1 MFKKKKKKKNSLE
14 RKLTK
19 HFRNNPEKEYNYKQV
34 AAVLEIKDTKTR
46 NEIIKILNKLTS
58 EKILKS
64 STKGKYKLE
73 QIGSQYY
80 QGILDVTSTGRGF
93 VICDQLEQD
102 ILIPKNNIN
111 RAFQGDLVEV
121 YVYKRKQK
129 SGAFEGEIVAIIERN
144 KTQFVGVLQIEKNYA
159 FVLTRGPRMYTDF
172 FIDKKQLEGYKNGD
186 KVLVE
191 YSDWPKKAESPYGTL
206 IESFGP
212 PGETNTEM
220 HAILSDYG
228 LPLHFPKEVEEAA
241 DAIDQSISLEEIKKR
256 RDFRKT
262 LTFTI
267 DPKTA
272 KDFDDALSFKIL
284 EEDKFEIGI
293 HIADVS
299 HYVKPH
305 SILDEEAY
313 ERATSV
319 YLVDRVVPMLP
330 EVLSNGVCSL
340 RPKEEKYTFSAVF
353 TMNSKGEILEEWFG
367 KTVIYSD
374 HRFAYEEAQ
383 ELIETKEST
392 ISKKVSLT
400 GEAYDV
406 SSDILTAVLK
416 LDEIAKKL
424 RTKRMKS
431 GALSFDRVEV
441 NFILKEDDTP
451 ESVYFKTSKDA
462 NKLVE
467 EFMLLANKQ
476 VATFAGKRKNP
487 LPFVY
492 RIHDEPDAEK
502 LTNLQTVVSN
512 FGYNLNLQTKDVS
525 RSLNNLLSDIQGKQ
539 EQNLIDTLTIR
550 CMSKAEYNIDN
561 IGHYG
566 LAFNFY
572 SHFTSPIRRYPDVMV
587 HRLLEQHLAKEKV
600 KNTETIQAACVHSSQ
615 REMIATKAER
625 DSIKFMQIKF
635 MEDKV
640 GKVFEGVISG
650 VTDRGIYVELV
661 DNKCEGMVRIKDI
674 TGDFFNY
681 DDSNHS
687 LIGERTKKIYQLGD
701 SIEVSVLKAD
711 LIKRHL
717 DFKLSESNII

>member
-1 MFKKKKKKKNSLE
+1 MFKKKKNNSLE
-14 RKLTK
+14 RRVTQ
-19 HFRNNPEKEYNYKQV
+19 HFRDNTGKQYNYKEV
-34 AAVLEIKDTKTR
+34 SGVLNIKDTKTR
-46 NEIIKILNKLTS
+46 DEIIKILNHLTTV
-58 EKILKS
+58 KILSNS
-64 STKGKYKLE
+64 SKGKYTLVKA
-73 QIGSQYY
+73 SKDYY
-80 QGILDVTSTGRGF
+80 QGTLDVTSTGRGF
-93 VICDQLEQD
+93 VICEDLEHD
-102 ILIPKNNIN
+102 IMIPKNNIN

-129 SGAFEGEIVAIIERN
+129 SGALEGEIVKILERK

-172 FIDKKQLEGYKNGD
+172 FIDKKQLDGYTNGD

-191 YSDWPKKAESPYGTL
+191 YTDWPKRADSPYGTL

-228 LPLHFPKEVEEAA
+228 LPLHFPNDVEAA
-241 DAIDQSISLEEIKKR
+241 ANAIDQSIRPEEIKKR
-256 RDFRKT
+256 RDFRDT

-272 KDFDDALSFKIL
+272 KDFDDALSFKVL
-284 EEDKFEIGI
+284 GKDRFEIGI

-299 HYVKPH
+299 HYVQPN
-305 SILDEEAY
+305 SVLDQEAY
-313 ERATSV
+313 DRATSV

-340 RPKEEKYTFSAVF
+340 RPHEEKYTFSAVF
-353 TMNSKGEILEEWFG
+353 TMNSKGEVLEEWFG

-383 ELIETKEST
+383 ELIETQAVKVSKE
-392 ISKKVSLT
+392 ISLT
-400 GEAYDV
+400 GAAYTV
-406 SSDILTAVLK
+406 SNDLLKGVLT

-424 RTKRMKS
+424 RIKRMKN

-476 VATFAGKRKNP
+476 VASFAGNRKTP

-492 RIHDEPDAEK
+492 RIHDEPDADK
-502 LTNLQTVVSN
+502 LNNLQMVVSN
-512 FGYNLNLQTKDVS
+512 FGYKLDLKTKDVS
-525 RSLNNLLSDIQGKQ
+525 KSLNVLLSDIQGKQ

-587 HRLLEQHLAKEKV
+587 HRLLEHHLAKQKV
-600 KNTETIQAACVHSSQ
+600 KDPDSIQAACVHSSQ
-615 REMIATKAER
+615 RELIATKAER

-635 MEDKV
+635 MENKI
-640 GKVFEGVISG
+640 GKTFEGVISG

-661 DNKCEGMVRIKDI
+661 ENKCEGMIRIKDI
-674 TGDFFNY
+674 TGDYFNY
-681 DDSNHS
+681 DDKAHA
-687 LIGERTKKIYQLGD
+687 LVGERTKKRYQLGD
-701 SIEVSVLKAD
+701 SIDVSVLKAD

-717 DFKLSESNII
+717 DFKLEEK

>member
-1 MFKKKKKKKNSLE
+1 M
-14 RKLTK
+14 TQ
-19 HFRNNPEKEYNYKQV
+19 HFRDNTGKQYNYKEV
-34 AAVLEIKDTKTR
+34 SGVLNIKDTKTR
-46 NEIIKILNKLTS
+46 DEIIKILNRLTI
-58 EKILKS
+58 EKILS
-64 STKGKYKLE
+64 SPSKGKYTLVKA
-73 QIGSQYY
+73 SKDYY
-80 QGILDVTSTGRGF
+80 QGTLDVTSTGRGF
-93 VICDQLEQD
+93 VICEDLEHD
-102 ILIPKNNIN
+102 IMISKSNIN

-129 SGAFEGEIVAIIERN
+129 SGAFEGEIVTILERK

-172 FIDKKQLEGYKNGD
+172 FIDKKQLHGYTNGD

-191 YSDWPKKAESPYGTL
+191 YTDWPKRADSPYGTL

-228 LPLHFPKEVEEAA
+228 LPLHFPDEVEAA
-241 DAIDQSISLEEIKKR
+241 ANAIDQSIRPEEIKKR
-256 RDFRKT
+256 RDFRDT

-284 EEDKFEIGI
+284 GKDRFEIGI

-299 HYVKPH
+299 HYVQPN
-305 SILDEEAY
+305 SVLDQEAY
-313 ERATSV
+313 DRATSV

-330 EVLSNGVCSL
+330 EILSNGVCSL
-340 RPKEEKYTFSAVF
+340 RPHEEKYTFSAVF
-353 TMNSKGEILEEWFG
+353 TMNSKGEVLEEWFG

-374 HRFAYEEAQ
+374 QRFAYEEAQ
-383 ELIETKEST
+383 ELIETQAAQVSKE
-392 ISKKVSLT
+392 ISLT
-400 GEAYDV
+400 GASYTV
-406 SSDILTAVLK
+406 SNDLLKGVLT

-424 RTKRMKS
+424 RKKRMKN

-476 VATFAGKRKNP
+476 VASFAGNRKTP

-492 RIHDEPDAEK
+492 RIHDEPDVDK
-502 LTNLQTVVSN
+502 LNNLQMVVSN
-512 FGYNLNLQTKDVS
+512 FGYKLDLKTKDVS
-525 RSLNNLLSDIQGKQ
+525 KSLNVLLSDIQGKQ

-550 CMSKAEYNIDN
+550 CMSKAEYNVDN

-587 HRLLEQHLAKEKV
+587 HRLLEHHLEKQKV
-600 KNTETIQAACVHSSQ
+600 KDPDSIQAACVHSSQ
-615 REMIATKAER
+615 RELIATKAER

-640 GKVFEGVISG
+640 GKTFEGVISG

-661 DNKCEGMVRIKDI
+661 ENKCEGMIRIKDI
-674 TGDFFNY
+674 TGDYFNY
-681 DDSNHS
+681 DDKAHA
-687 LIGERTKKIYQLGD
+687 LVGERTKKRYQLGD
-701 SIEVSVLKAD
+701 SIDVSVLKAD

-717 DFKLSESNII
+717 DFKLEEK

>member
-1 MFKKKKKKKNSLE
+1 MFKKKKKKNSLE
-14 RKLTK
+14 RKLIK
-19 HFRNNPEKEYNYKQV
+19 HFRNNPDKEYNYKQV
-34 AAVLEIKDTKTR
+34 ASVLEIKDSKTR
-46 NEIIKILNKLTS
+46 DEIIKILNRLTS
-58 EKILKS
+58 EKTLKS
-64 STKGKYKLE
+64 PSKGRYSLE
-73 QIGSQYY
+73 PASKQYY
-80 QGILDVTSTGRGF
+80 QGTLDVTSTGRGF
-93 VICDQLEQD
+93 VICEDLEHD
-102 ILIPKNNIN
+102 IMIPKNNIN

-121 YVYKRKQK
+121 YAYKRKQK
-129 SGAFEGEIVAIIERN
+129 SGAFEGEIVTILKRN
-144 KTQFVGVLQIEKNYA
+144 KTQFVGVLQIESNYA

-172 FIDKKQLEGYKNGD
+172 FIDKKQLTGYTNGD

-191 YSDWPKKAESPYGTL
+191 YTDWPKKAESPYGTL
-206 IESFGP
+206 IKSFGP

-228 LPLHFPKEVEEAA
+228 LPLNFPKEVEASA
-241 DAIDQSISLEEIKKR
+241 NAIDQSISPEEIKKR

-272 KDFDDALSFKIL
+272 KDFDDALSFKVL
-284 EEDKFEIGI
+284 DKDRFEIGI

-305 SILDEEAY
+305 SILDQEAY
-313 ERATSV
+313 DRATSV

-353 TMNSKGEILEEWFG
+353 IMDLNGDILEEWFG

-383 ELIETKEST
+383 ELIETKK
-392 ISKKVSLT
+392 SKVSEEISLT
-400 GEAYDV
+400 GKPYTVPDDV
-406 SSDILTAVLK
+406 LFAVLN

-424 RTKRMKS
+424 RSKRTKA

-441 NFILKEDDTP
+441 NFILDDNDTP

-476 VATFAGKRKNP
+476 VASFAGNRKAP

-492 RIHDEPDAEK
+492 RIHDEPDADK
-502 LTNLQTVVSN
+502 LNNLQMVVSSL
-512 FGYNLNLQTKDVS
+512 GYKLDLKTKDVS
-525 RSLNNLLSDIQGKQ
+525 KSLNVLLSNIQGKQ

-550 CMSKAEYNIDN
+550 CMSKAEYNVDN

-587 HRLLEQHLAKEKV
+587 HRLLEQHLAKQKV
-600 KNTETIQAACVHSSQ
+600 KDPETIQAACVHSSQ

-674 TGDFFNY
+674 AGDFFNF
-681 DDSNHS
+681 DDKTHT
-687 LIGERTKKIYQLGD
+687 LIGERSKRRYQLGD
-701 SIEVSVLKAD
+701 YINVSVLKAD

-717 DFKLSESNII
+717 DFKLEESNLN

>member
-1 MFKKKKKKKNSLE
+1 MFKKKKNNSLE
-14 RKLTK
+14 RRVTQ
-19 HFRNNPEKEYNYKQV
+19 HFRDNTGKQYNYKEISGV
-34 AAVLEIKDTKTR
+34 VNIKDTKTR
-46 NEIIKILNKLTS
+46 DEIIKILNRLTT
-58 EKILKS
+58 EKILS
-64 STKGKYKLE
+64 SPSKGKYTLVKA
-73 QIGSQYY
+73 SKDYY
-80 QGILDVTSTGRGF
+80 QGTLDVTSTGRGF
-93 VICDQLEQD
+93 VICEDLEHD
-102 ILIPKNNIN
+102 IMIPKNNIN

-129 SGAFEGEIVAIIERN
+129 SGALEGEIVKILERK

-172 FIDKKQLEGYKNGD
+172 FIDKKQLDGYTNGD

-191 YSDWPKKAESPYGTL
+191 YTDWPKRADSPYGTL

-228 LPLHFPKEVEEAA
+228 LPLHFPNDVEAA
-241 DAIDQSISLEEIKKR
+241 ANAIDQSIRPEEIKKR
-256 RDFRKT
+256 RDFRDT

-272 KDFDDALSFKIL
+272 KDFDDALSFKVL
-284 EEDKFEIGI
+284 GKDRFEIGI

-299 HYVKPH
+299 HYVQPN
-305 SILDEEAY
+305 SVLDQEAY
-313 ERATSV
+313 DRATSV

-340 RPKEEKYTFSAVF
+340 RPHEEKYTFSAVF
-353 TMNSKGEILEEWFG
+353 TMNSKGEVLEEWFG

-383 ELIETKEST
+383 ELIETQAAKVSKE
-392 ISKKVSLT
+392 ISLT
-400 GEAYDV
+400 GAAYTV
-406 SSDILTAVLK
+406 SNDLLKGVLT

-424 RTKRMKS
+424 RIKRMKN

-476 VATFAGKRKNP
+476 VASFAGNRKTP

-492 RIHDEPDAEK
+492 RIHDEPDADK
-502 LTNLQTVVSN
+502 LNNLQMVVSN
-512 FGYNLNLQTKDVS
+512 FGYKLDLKTKDVS
-525 RSLNNLLSDIQGKQ
+525 KSLNVLLSDIQGKQ

-587 HRLLEQHLAKEKV
+587 HRLLDHHLAKQKA
-600 KNTETIQAACVHSSQ
+600 KDPDSIQAACVHSSQ
-615 REMIATKAER
+615 RELIATKAER

-635 MEDKV
+635 MENKI
-640 GKVFEGVISG
+640 GKTFEGVISG

-661 DNKCEGMVRIKDI
+661 ENKCEGMIRIKDI
-674 TGDFFNY
+674 TGDYFNY
-681 DDSNHS
+681 DDKAHA
-687 LIGERTKKIYQLGD
+687 LVGERTKKRYQLGD
-701 SIEVSVLKAD
+701 SIDVSVLKAD

-717 DFKLSESNII
+717 DFKLEEK

>member
-1 MFKKKKKKKNSLE
+1 MFKKKTNNSLE
-14 RKLTK
+14 RRVTQ
-19 HFRNNPEKEYNYKQV
+19 HFRDNTGKQYNYKEV
-34 AAVLEIKDTKTR
+34 SGAFDIKDTKSR
-46 NEIIKILNKLTS
+46 DEIIIILNRLTA
-58 EKILKS
+58 EKILS
-64 STKGKYKLE
+64 SPSKGKYTLVKA
-73 QIGSQYY
+73 SNDYY
-80 QGILDVTSTGRGF
+80 QGTLDVTSTGRGF
-93 VICDQLEQD
+93 VICQGLKHD
-102 ILIPKNNIN
+102 IMIPKNHIN

-129 SGAFEGEIVAIIERN
+129 SGAFEGEIVTILERK

-172 FIDKKQLEGYKNGD
+172 FIDKKQLDGYTNGD

-191 YSDWPKKAESPYGTL
+191 YTDWPKRADSPYGTL

-228 LPLHFPKEVEEAA
+228 LPLDFPDEVEAA
-241 DAIDQSISLEEIKKR
+241 ANAIDQSIRPEEIKKR
-256 RDFRKT
+256 RDFRDT

-284 EEDKFEIGI
+284 SKDRFEIGI

-299 HYVKPH
+299 HYVQPN
-305 SILDEEAY
+305 SVLDQEAY
-313 ERATSV
+313 NRATSV

-340 RPKEEKYTFSAVF
+340 RLHEEKYTFSAVF
-353 TMNSKGEILEEWFG
+353 TMNSKGEVLEEWFG

-383 ELIETKEST
+383 ELIETQEAHVSKE
-392 ISKKVSLT
+392 ISLT
-400 GEAYDV
+400 GVAYTV
-406 SSDILTAVLK
+406 SDDLLKGVLT

-424 RTKRMKS
+424 RIQRMKN

-476 VATFAGKRKNP
+476 VASFAGNRKNP

-492 RIHDEPDAEK
+492 RIHDEPDSDK
-502 LTNLQTVVSN
+502 LNNLQTVVSN
-512 FGYNLNLQTKDVS
+512 FGYKLDLKTKDVS
-525 RSLNNLLSDIQGKQ
+525 KSLNLLLFDIQGKQ

-587 HRLLEQHLAKEKV
+587 HRLLEQHLAKQKA
-600 KNTETIQAACVHSSQ
+600 KDPDNIQAACVHSSQ
-615 REMIATKAER
+615 RELIATKAER

-640 GKVFEGVISG
+640 GKTFEGVISG

-661 DNKCEGMVRIKDI
+661 ENKCEGMIRIKDI
-674 TGDFFNY
+674 TGDYFNF
-681 DDSNHS
+681 DDKAHA
-687 LIGERTKKIYQLGD
+687 LVGERTKKRYQLGD
-701 SIEVSVLKAD
+701 SIDVSVLKAD

-717 DFKLSESNII
+717 DFKLEEK

>member
-1 MFKKKKKKKNSLE
+1 MFKKKKNNSLE
-14 RKLTK
+14 RRVTQ
-19 HFRNNPEKEYNYKQV
+19 HFRDNTGKQYNYKEV
-34 AAVLEIKDTKTR
+34 SGVLNIKDTKTR
-46 NEIIKILNKLTS
+46 DEIIKILNRLTI
-58 EKILKS
+58 EKILS
-64 STKGKYKLE
+64 NPSKGKYTLVKA
-73 QIGSQYY
+73 SKDYY
-80 QGILDVTSTGRGF
+80 QGTLDVTSTGRGF
-93 VICDQLEQD
+93 VICEDLEHD
-102 ILIPKNNIN
+102 IMIPKNNIN

-129 SGAFEGEIVAIIERN
+129 SGAFEGEIVTILERK

-172 FIDKKQLEGYKNGD
+172 FIDKKQLDGYTNGD

-191 YSDWPKKAESPYGTL
+191 YTDWPKRADSPYGTL

-228 LPLHFPKEVEEAA
+228 LPLHFPDEVEAA
-241 DAIDQSISLEEIKKR
+241 ANAIDQSIRPEEIKKR
-256 RDFRKT
+256 RDFRDT

-284 EEDKFEIGI
+284 GKDRFEIGI

-299 HYVKPH
+299 HYVQPN
-305 SILDEEAY
+305 SVLDQEAY
-313 ERATSV
+313 DRATSV

-340 RPKEEKYTFSAVF
+340 RPHEEKYTFSAVF
-353 TMNSKGEILEEWFG
+353 TMNSKGEVLEEWFG

-383 ELIETKEST
+383 ELIETQAAKVSKE
-392 ISKKVSLT
+392 ISLT
-400 GEAYDV
+400 GAAYTV
-406 SSDILTAVLK
+406 SNDLLKGVLT

-424 RTKRMKS
+424 RIKRMKK

-476 VATFAGKRKNP
+476 VASFAGNRKTP

-492 RIHDEPDAEK
+492 RIHDEPDADK
-502 LTNLQTVVSN
+502 LNNLQMVVSN
-512 FGYNLNLQTKDVS
+512 FGYKLDLKTKDVS
-525 RSLNNLLSDIQGKQ
+525 KSLNVLLSDIQGKQ

-587 HRLLEQHLAKEKV
+587 HRLLEHHLAKQKV
-600 KNTETIQAACVHSSQ
+600 KDPDSIQAACVHSSQ
-615 REMIATKAER
+615 RELIATKAER

-635 MEDKV
+635 MEDKI
-640 GKVFEGVISG
+640 GKTFEGVISG

-661 DNKCEGMVRIKDI
+661 ENKCEGMIRIKDI
-674 TGDFFNY
+674 TGDYFNY
-681 DDSNHS
+681 DDKAHA
-687 LIGERTKKIYQLGD
+687 LVGERTKKRYQLGD
-701 SIEVSVLKAD
+701 SIDVSVLKAD

-717 DFKLSESNII
+717 DFKLEEK

>member
-1 MFKKKKKKKNSLE
+1 MFKKKKNNSLE
-14 RKLTK
+14 RRVTQ
-19 HFRNNPEKEYNYKQV
+19 HFRDNTGKQYNYKEV
-34 AAVLEIKDTKTR
+34 SGVLNIKDTKTR
-46 NEIIKILNKLTS
+46 DEIIKILNRLTT
-58 EKILKS
+58 EKILS
-64 STKGKYKLE
+64 SPSKGKYTLVKA
-73 QIGSQYY
+73 SKDYY
-80 QGILDVTSTGRGF
+80 QGTLDVTSTGRGF
-93 VICDQLEQD
+93 VICEDLEHD
-102 ILIPKNNIN
+102 IMIPKNNIN

-129 SGAFEGEIVAIIERN
+129 SGAFEGEIVTILERK

-172 FIDKKQLEGYKNGD
+172 FIDKKQLDGYTNGD

-191 YSDWPKKAESPYGTL
+191 YTDWPKRADSPYGTL

-228 LPLHFPKEVEEAA
+228 LPLHFPDEVEAA
-241 DAIDQSISLEEIKKR
+241 ANAIDQSIHPEEIKKR
-256 RDFRKT
+256 RDFRDT

-272 KDFDDALSFKIL
+272 KDFDDALSFKVL
-284 EEDKFEIGI
+284 GKDRFEIGI

-299 HYVKPH
+299 HYVQPN
-305 SILDEEAY
+305 SVLDQEAY
-313 ERATSV
+313 DRATSV

-340 RPKEEKYTFSAVF
+340 RPHEEKYTFSAVF
-353 TMNSKGEILEEWFG
+353 TMNSKGEVLEEWFG

-383 ELIETKEST
+383 ELIETQATQVSKE
-392 ISKKVSLT
+392 ISLT
-400 GEAYDV
+400 GAAYTV
-406 SSDILTAVLK
+406 SNDLLKGVLT

-424 RTKRMKS
+424 RIKRMKN

-476 VATFAGKRKNP
+476 VASFAGNRKTP

-492 RIHDEPDAEK
+492 RIHDEPDADK
-502 LTNLQTVVSN
+502 LNNLQMVVSN
-512 FGYNLNLQTKDVS
+512 FGYKLDLKTKDVS
-525 RSLNNLLSDIQGKQ
+525 KSLNVLLSDIQGKQ

-587 HRLLEQHLAKEKV
+587 HRLLEHHLAKQKV
-600 KNTETIQAACVHSSQ
+600 KDPDSIQAACVHSSQ
-615 REMIATKAER
+615 RELIATKAER

-635 MEDKV
+635 MEDKI
-640 GKVFEGVISG
+640 GKTFEGVISG

-661 DNKCEGMVRIKDI
+661 ENKCEGMIRIKDI
-674 TGDFFNY
+674 TGDYFNY
-681 DDSNHS
+681 DDKAHA
-687 LIGERTKKIYQLGD
+687 LVGERTKKRYQLGD
-701 SIEVSVLKAD
+701 SIDVSVLKAD

-717 DFKLSESNII
+717 DFKLEEK

>member
-1 MFKKKKKKKNSLE
+1 MFKKKKNNSLE
-14 RKLTK
+14 RRVTQY
-19 HFRNNPEKEYNYKQV
+19 FRDNTGKQYNYKEV
-34 AAVLEIKDTKTR
+34 SGAFDIKDTKTR
-46 NEIIKILNKLTS
+46 DEIIKILNRLTT
-58 EKILKS
+58 EKILS
-64 STKGKYKLE
+64 SPSKGKYTLVKA
-73 QIGSQYY
+73 SKDYY
-80 QGILDVTSTGRGF
+80 QGTLDVTSTGRGF
-93 VICDQLEQD
+93 VICEDLEHD
-102 ILIPKNNIN
+102 IMIPKNNIN

-129 SGAFEGEIVAIIERN
+129 SGAFEGEIVSILERN

-172 FIDKKQLEGYKNGD
+172 FIDKKQLDGYTNGD

-191 YSDWPKKAESPYGTL
+191 YTDWPKRAESPYGTL

-228 LPLHFPKEVEEAA
+228 LPLYFPDEVEAA
-241 DAIDQSISLEEIKKR
+241 ANAIDQSIRLEEVKKR
-256 RDFRKT
+256 RDFRDT

-272 KDFDDALSFKIL
+272 KDFDDALSFKVL
-284 EEDKFEIGI
+284 GDDCFEIGI

-299 HYVKPH
+299 HYVQPH
-305 SILDEEAY
+305 SVLDQEAY
-313 ERATSV
+313 DRATSV

-340 RPKEEKYTFSAVF
+340 RPHEEKYTFSAVF
-353 TMNSKGEILEEWFG
+353 TMNSKGDVLEEWFG

-383 ELIETKEST
+383 ELIETQKPRVSET
-392 ISKKVSLT
+392 ISLT
-400 GEAYDV
+400 GAAYTVGD
-406 SSDILTAVLK
+406 DLLNAVLT
-416 LDEIAKKL
+416 LDNLAKKL
-424 RTKRMKS
+424 RTQRMRN

-441 NFILKEDDTP
+441 NFILKDDDTP

-476 VATFAGKRKNP
+476 VASFAGNRKTP

-492 RIHDEPDAEK
+492 RIHDEPDADK
-502 LTNLQTVVSN
+502 LNNLQMVVSN
-512 FGYNLNLQTKDVS
+512 FGYKLDLKTKDVS
-525 RSLNNLLSDIQGKQ
+525 KSLNVLLSDIQGKQ

-587 HRLLEQHLAKEKV
+587 HRLLEQHLAKQKV
-600 KNTETIQAACVHSSQ
+600 KDPDTIQAACVHSSQ
-615 REMIATKAER
+615 RELIATKAER

-640 GKVFEGVISG
+640 GKTFEGVISG

-661 DNKCEGMVRIKDI
+661 ENKCEGMIRIKDI
-674 TGDFFNY
+674 TGDYFNF
-681 DDSNHS
+681 DDKAHA
-687 LIGERTKKIYQLGD
+687 LVGERTKKRYQLGD
-701 SIEVSVLKAD
+701 SINVSVLKAD

-717 DFKLSESNII
+717 DFKLEEK

>member
-1 MFKKKKKKKNSLE
+1 MFKKKKKKNSLE
-14 RKLTK
+14 RKLIK
-19 HFRNNPEKEYNYKQV
+19 HFRNNPDKEYNYKQV
-34 AAVLEIKDTKTR
+34 ASVLEIKDSKTR
-46 NEIIKILNKLTS
+46 DEIIKILNRLTS
-58 EKILKS
+58 EKTLKS
-64 STKGKYKLE
+64 PSKGRYSLE
-73 QIGSQYY
+73 PASKQYY
-80 QGILDVTSTGRGF
+80 QGTLDVTSTGRGF
-93 VICDQLEQD
+93 VICEDLEHD
-102 ILIPKNNIN
+102 IMIPKNNIN

-121 YVYKRKQK
+121 YAYKRKQK
-129 SGAFEGEIVAIIERN
+129 SGAFEGEIVTILKRN
-144 KTQFVGVLQIEKNYA
+144 KTQFVGVLQIESNYA

-172 FIDKKQLEGYKNGD
+172 FIDKKQLTGYTNGD

-191 YSDWPKKAESPYGTL
+191 YTDWPKKAESPYGTL
-206 IESFGP
+206 IKSFGP

-228 LPLHFPKEVEEAA
+228 LPLNFPKEVEASA
-241 DAIDQSISLEEIKKR
+241 NAIDQSISPEEIKKR
-256 RDFRKT
+256 RDFRET

-272 KDFDDALSFKIL
+272 KDFDDALSFKVL
-284 EEDKFEIGI
+284 DKDRFEIGI

-305 SILDEEAY
+305 SILDQEAY
-313 ERATSV
+313 DRATSV

-353 TMNSKGEILEEWFG
+353 IMNLNGDILEEWFG

-383 ELIETKEST
+383 ELIETKK
-392 ISKKVSLT
+392 SKVSEEISLT
-400 GEAYDV
+400 GKPYTVPDDV
-406 SSDILTAVLK
+406 LFAVLN

-424 RTKRMKS
+424 RSKRTKA

-441 NFILKEDDTP
+441 NFILDDNDTP

-476 VATFAGKRKNP
+476 VASFAGNRKAP

-492 RIHDEPDAEK
+492 RIHDVPDADK
-502 LTNLQTVVSN
+502 LNNLQMVVSSL
-512 FGYNLNLQTKDVS
+512 GYKLDLKTKDVS
-525 RSLNNLLSDIQGKQ
+525 KSLNVLLSDIQGKQ

-550 CMSKAEYNIDN
+550 CMSKAEYNVDN

-587 HRLLEQHLAKEKV
+587 HRLLEQHLAKQKV
-600 KNTETIQAACVHSSQ
+600 KDPETIQAACVHSSQ

-674 TGDFFNY
+674 AGDFFNF
-681 DDSNHS
+681 DDKTHT
-687 LIGERTKKIYQLGD
+687 LIGERSKRRYQLGD
-701 SIEVSVLKAD
+701 YINVSVLKAD

-717 DFKLSESNII
+717 DFKLEESNLN

>member
-1 MFKKKKKKKNSLE
+1 MFKKKKNNSLE
-14 RKLTK
+14 RRVTQ
-19 HFRNNPEKEYNYKQV
+19 HFRNNTGKQYNYKEV
-34 AAVLEIKDTKTR
+34 SGAFDIKDTKIR
-46 NEIIKILNKLTS
+46 DEIIIILNRLTA
-58 EKILKS
+58 EKTLS
-64 STKGKYKLE
+64 SPSKGKYTLVKA
-73 QIGSQYY
+73 SNDYY

-93 VICDQLEQD
+93 VICEGLEHD
-102 ILIPKNNIN
+102 IMIPKNHIN

-129 SGAFEGEIVAIIERN
+129 SGAFEGEIITILQRN

-172 FIDKKQLEGYKNGD
+172 FIDKKQLDGYINGD

-191 YSDWPKKAESPYGTL
+191 YTDWPKRADSPYGTL

-228 LPLHFPKEVEEAA
+228 LPLHFPDEVEAVA
-241 DAIDQSISLEEIKKR
+241 NAIDQSIRPEEIKKR
-256 RDFRKT
+256 RDFRDT

-272 KDFDDALSFKIL
+272 KDFDDALSFKVL
-284 EEDKFEIGI
+284 DKDRFEIGI

-299 HYVKPH
+299 HYVQPN
-305 SILDEEAY
+305 SVLDQEAY
-313 ERATSV
+313 DRATSV

-340 RPKEEKYTFSAVF
+340 RPHEEKYTFSAVF
-353 TMNSKGEILEEWFG
+353 TMNFKGEVLEEWFG

-383 ELIETKEST
+383 ELIETQEAHVSKET
-392 ISKKVSLT
+392 SLT
-400 GEAYDV
+400 GAAYSV
-406 SSDILTAVLK
+406 SDDLLKGVLT

-424 RTKRMKS
+424 RIQRMKN

-476 VATFAGKRKNP
+476 VASFAGNRKTP

-492 RIHDEPDAEK
+492 RIHDEPDADK
-502 LTNLQTVVSN
+502 LNNLQMVVSN
-512 FGYNLNLQTKDVS
+512 FGYKLDLKTKDVS
-525 RSLNNLLSDIQGKQ
+525 KSLNVLLSDIQGKQ

-587 HRLLEQHLAKEKV
+587 HRLLEHHLAKQKV
-600 KNTETIQAACVHSSQ
+600 KEPDTIQAACLHSSQ
-615 REMIATKAER
+615 RELIATKAER

-640 GKVFEGVISG
+640 GKIFEGVISG

-661 DNKCEGMVRIKDI
+661 ENKCEGMIRIKDI
-674 TGDFFNY
+674 TGDYFNF
-681 DDSNHS
+681 DDKAHA
-687 LIGERTKKIYQLGD
+687 LVGERTKKRYQLGD
-701 SIEVSVLKAD
+701 SIDVSVLKAD

-717 DFKLSESNII
+717 DFKLEEK

>member
-1 MFKKKKKKKNSLE
+1 MFKKKKNNSLE
-14 RKLTK
+14 RRVTQ
-19 HFRNNPEKEYNYKQV
+19 HFRDNTGKQYNYKEV
-34 AAVLEIKDTKTR
+34 SGVLNIKDTKTR
-46 NEIIKILNKLTS
+46 DEIIKILNRLTT
-58 EKILKS
+58 EKTLS
-64 STKGKYKLE
+64 SPSKGKYTLVKA
-73 QIGSQYY
+73 SKDYY
-80 QGILDVTSTGRGF
+80 QGTLDVTSTGRGF
-93 VICDQLEQD
+93 VICEDLEHD
-102 ILIPKNNIN
+102 IMIPKNNIN

-129 SGAFEGEIVAIIERN
+129 SGAFEGEIVTILERK

-172 FIDKKQLEGYKNGD
+172 FIDKKQLDGYTNGD

-191 YSDWPKKAESPYGTL
+191 YTDWPKRADSPYGTL

-228 LPLHFPKEVEEAA
+228 LPLHFPDEVEAA
-241 DAIDQSISLEEIKKR
+241 ANAIDQSIRPEEIKKR
-256 RDFRKT
+256 RDFRDT

-272 KDFDDALSFKIL
+272 KDFDDALSFKVL
-284 EEDKFEIGI
+284 GKDRFEIGI

-299 HYVKPH
+299 HYVQPN
-305 SILDEEAY
+305 SVLDQEAY
-313 ERATSV
+313 DRATSV

-340 RPKEEKYTFSAVF
+340 RPHEEKYTFSAVF
-353 TMNSKGEILEEWFG
+353 TVNSKGEVLEEWFG

-383 ELIETKEST
+383 ELIETQAAKVSKE
-392 ISKKVSLT
+392 ISLT
-400 GEAYDV
+400 GAAYTV
-406 SSDILTAVLK
+406 SNDLLKGVLT

-424 RTKRMKS
+424 RIKRMKK

-476 VATFAGKRKNP
+476 VASFAGNRKTP

-492 RIHDEPDAEK
+492 RIHDEPDADK
-502 LTNLQTVVSN
+502 LNNLQMVVSN
-512 FGYNLNLQTKDVS
+512 FGYKLDLKTKDVS
-525 RSLNNLLSDIQGKQ
+525 KSLNVLLSDIQGKQ

-587 HRLLEQHLAKEKV
+587 HRLLEHHLAKQKV
-600 KNTETIQAACVHSSQ
+600 KDPDSIQAACVHSSQ
-615 REMIATKAER
+615 RELIATKAER

-635 MEDKV
+635 MEDKI
-640 GKVFEGVISG
+640 GKTFEGVISG

-661 DNKCEGMVRIKDI
+661 ENKCEGMIRIKDI
-674 TGDFFNY
+674 TGDYFNY
-681 DDSNHS
+681 DDKAHA
-687 LIGERTKKIYQLGD
+687 LVGERTKKRYQLGD
-701 SIEVSVLKAD
+701 SIDVSVLKAD

-717 DFKLSESNII
+717 DFKLEEK

>member
-1 MFKKKKKKKNSLE
+1 MFKKKKNNSLE
-14 RKLTK
+14 RRVTQ
-19 HFRNNPEKEYNYKQV
+19 HFRDNTGKQYNYKEV
-34 AAVLEIKDTKTR
+34 SGVLNIKDTKTR
-46 NEIIKILNKLTS
+46 DEIIKILNSLTT
-58 EKILKS
+58 EKTLS
-64 STKGKYKLE
+64 SPSKGKYTLVKA
-73 QIGSQYY
+73 SKDYY
-80 QGILDVTSTGRGF
+80 QGTLDVTSTGRGF
-93 VICDQLEQD
+93 VICENLEHD
-102 ILIPKNNIN
+102 IMIPKNNIN

-129 SGAFEGEIVAIIERN
+129 SGAFEGEIVTILERK

-172 FIDKKQLEGYKNGD
+172 FIDKKQLDGYTNGD

-191 YSDWPKKAESPYGTL
+191 YTDWPKRADSPYGKL

-228 LPLHFPKEVEEAA
+228 LPLHFPDEVEAA
-241 DAIDQSISLEEIKKR
+241 ANAIDQSIRPEEIKKR
-256 RDFRKT
+256 RDFRDT

-272 KDFDDALSFKIL
+272 KDFDDALSFKVL
-284 EEDKFEIGI
+284 GKDRFEIGI

-299 HYVKPH
+299 HYVHPN
-305 SILDEEAY
+305 SVLDQEAY
-313 ERATSV
+313 DRATSV

-340 RPKEEKYTFSAVF
+340 RPHEEKYTFSAVF
-353 TMNSKGEILEEWFG
+353 IMNSKGEVLEEWFG

-383 ELIETKEST
+383 ELIETQAAKVSKE
-392 ISKKVSLT
+392 ISLT
-400 GEAYDV
+400 GAAYTV
-406 SSDILTAVLK
+406 SNDLLKGVLTLN
-416 LDEIAKKL
+416 EIAKKL
-424 RTKRMKS
+424 RIKRMKN

-476 VATFAGKRKNP
+476 VASFAGNRKTP

-492 RIHDEPDAEK
+492 RIHDEPDADK
-502 LTNLQTVVSN
+502 LNNLQMVISN
-512 FGYNLNLQTKDVS
+512 FGYKLDLKTKDVS
-525 RSLNNLLSDIQGKQ
+525 KSLNVLLSDIQGKQ

-550 CMSKAEYNIDN
+550 CMSKAEYNINN

-587 HRLLEQHLAKEKV
+587 HRLLEHHLAKQKV
-600 KNTETIQAACVHSSQ
+600 KDPSSIQAACVHSSQ
-615 REMIATKAER
+615 RELIATKAER

-635 MEDKV
+635 MEDKI
-640 GKVFEGVISG
+640 GKTFEGVISG

-661 DNKCEGMVRIKDI
+661 ENKCEGMIRIKDI
-674 TGDFFNY
+674 TGDYFNY
-681 DDSNHS
+681 DDKAHA
-687 LIGERTKKIYQLGD
+687 LVGERTKKRYQLGD
-701 SIEVSVLKAD
+701 SIDVSVLKAD

-717 DFKLSESNII
+717 DFKLEEK

>member
-1 MFKKKKKKKNSLE
+1 MFKKKTNNSLE
-14 RKLTK
+14 RRVTQ
-19 HFRNNPEKEYNYKQV
+19 HFRDNTGKQYNYKEV
-34 AAVLEIKDTKTR
+34 SEAFDIKDTKTR
-46 NEIIKILNKLTS
+46 DEIIIILNRLTA
-58 EKILKS
+58 EKILS
-64 STKGKYKLE
+64 SPSKGKYTLAKA
-73 QIGSQYY
+73 SNDYY

-93 VICDQLEQD
+93 VICEGLEHD
-102 ILIPKNNIN
+102 IMIPKNHIN

-129 SGAFEGEIVAIIERN
+129 SGAFEGEIITILERN

-172 FIDKKQLEGYKNGD
+172 FIDKKQLDGYINGD

-191 YSDWPKKAESPYGTL
+191 YTDWPKRADSPYGTL

-228 LPLHFPKEVEEAA
+228 LPLHFPDEVEAA
-241 DAIDQSISLEEIKKR
+241 ANAIDQSIRPDEIKKR
-256 RDFRKT
+256 RDFRDT

-272 KDFDDALSFKIL
+272 KDFDDALSFKVL
-284 EEDKFEIGI
+284 DKDRFEIGI

-299 HYVKPH
+299 HYVQPN
-305 SILDEEAY
+305 SVLDQEAY
-313 ERATSV
+313 DRATSV

-340 RPKEEKYTFSAVF
+340 RPHEEKYTFSTVF
-353 TMNSKGEILEEWFG
+353 TMNFKGEVLEEWFG

-383 ELIETKEST
+383 ELIETHEAHVSKE
-392 ISKKVSLT
+392 ISLT
-400 GEAYDV
+400 GVAYTV
-406 SSDILTAVLK
+406 SDDLLKGVLT

-424 RTKRMKS
+424 RIQRMKN

-476 VATFAGKRKNP
+476 VASFAGNRKNP

-492 RIHDEPDAEK
+492 RIHDEPDSDK
-502 LTNLQTVVSN
+502 LNNLQTVVSN
-512 FGYNLNLQTKDVS
+512 FGYKLDLKTKDVS
-525 RSLNNLLSDIQGKQ
+525 KSLNVLLFDIQGKQ

-550 CMSKAEYNIDN
+550 CMSKAEYNINN

-587 HRLLEQHLAKEKV
+587 HRLLAQHLAQQKAKDPDS
-600 KNTETIQAACVHSSQ
+600 IQAACVHSSQ
-615 REMIATKAER
+615 RELIATKAER

-640 GKVFEGVISG
+640 GKTFEGVISG

-661 DNKCEGMVRIKDI
+661 ENKCEGMIRIKDI
-674 TGDFFNY
+674 TGDYFNF
-681 DDSNHS
+681 DDKAHA
-687 LIGERTKKIYQLGD
+687 LVGERTKKRYQLGD
-701 SIEVSVLKAD
+701 SIDVSVLKAD

-717 DFKLSESNII
+717 DFKLEEK

>member
-1 MFKKKKKKKNSLE
+1 MFKKKKKKNSLE
-14 RKLTK
+14 RKLIK
-19 HFRNNPEKEYNYKQV
+19 HFRNNLGKEYNYKQV
-34 AAVLEIKDTKTR
+34 ASVLEIKDSKTR
-46 NEIIKILNKLTS
+46 DEIITILNKLTS
-58 EKILKS
+58 EKTLRS
-64 STKGKYKLE
+64 PSKGRYTLE
-73 QIGSQYY
+73 PAGKQYY
-80 QGILDVTSTGRGF
+80 QGTLDVTSTGRGF
-93 VICDQLEQD
+93 VICEDLEHD
-102 ILIPKNNIN
+102 IMIPKNNIN

-121 YVYKRKQK
+121 YAYKRKQK
-129 SGAFEGEIVAIIERN
+129 SGAFEGEIVTILKRN
-144 KTQFVGVLQIEKNYA
+144 KTQFVGVLQIESNYA

-172 FIDKKQLEGYKNGD
+172 FIDKKQLTGYTNGD

-191 YSDWPKKAESPYGTL
+191 YTDWPKKAESPYGTL
-206 IESFGP
+206 IKSFGP

-228 LPLHFPKEVEEAA
+228 LPLTFPKEVEAA
-241 DAIDQSISLEEIKKR
+241 ANGIDQSICPEEIKKR
-256 RDFRKT
+256 RDFRET

-272 KDFDDALSFKIL
+272 KDFDDALSFKVL
-284 EEDKFEIGI
+284 EKDRFEIGI

-305 SILDEEAY
+305 SILDQEAY
-313 ERATSV
+313 DRATSV

-353 TMNSKGEILEEWFG
+353 IMDLNGDILEEWFG

-383 ELIETKEST
+383 ELIETKK
-392 ISKKVSLT
+392 SKVSEEISLT
-400 GEAYDV
+400 GKPYTVPDDV
-406 SSDILTAVLK
+406 LFAVLN

-424 RTKRMKS
+424 RSKRTKA

-441 NFILKEDDTP
+441 NFILDDNDTP

-476 VATFAGKRKNP
+476 VASFAGNRKAP

-492 RIHDEPDAEK
+492 RIHDEPDADK
-502 LTNLQTVVSN
+502 LNNLQMVVSSL
-512 FGYNLNLQTKDVS
+512 GYKLDLKTKDVS
-525 RSLNNLLSDIQGKQ
+525 KSLNVLLSNIQGKQ

-550 CMSKAEYNIDN
+550 CMSKAEYNVDN

-587 HRLLEQHLAKEKV
+587 HRLLEQHLAKQKV
-600 KNTETIQAACVHSSQ
+600 KDPETIQAACVHSSQ

-661 DNKCEGMVRIKDI
+661 DNKCEGMIRIKDI
-674 TGDFFNY
+674 AGDFFNF
-681 DDSNHS
+681 DNKTHT
-687 LIGERTKKIYQLGD
+687 LIGERSKRRYQLGD
-701 SIEVSVLKAD
+701 YINVSVLKAD

-717 DFKLSESNII
+717 DFKLEESNLN

>member
-1 MFKKKKKKKNSLE
+1 MFKKKKNNSLE
-14 RKLTK
+14 RRVTQ
-19 HFRNNPEKEYNYKQV
+19 HFRDNTGKQYNYKEV
-34 AAVLEIKDTKTR
+34 SGVLNIKDTKTR
-46 NEIIKILNKLTS
+46 DEIIKILNRLTT
-58 EKILKS
+58 EKTLS
-64 STKGKYKLE
+64 SPSKGKYTLVKA
-73 QIGSQYY
+73 SKDYY
-80 QGILDVTSTGRGF
+80 QGTLDVTSTGRGF
-93 VICDQLEQD
+93 VICEDLEHD
-102 ILIPKNNIN
+102 IMIPKNNIN

-129 SGAFEGEIVAIIERN
+129 SGAFEGEIVTILERK

-172 FIDKKQLEGYKNGD
+172 FIDKKQLHGYTNGD

-191 YSDWPKKAESPYGTL
+191 YTDWPKRADSPYGTL

-228 LPLHFPKEVEEAA
+228 LPLHFPDEVEAA
-241 DAIDQSISLEEIKKR
+241 ANAIDQSIRPEEIKKR
-256 RDFRKT
+256 RDFRDT

-272 KDFDDALSFKIL
+272 KDFDDALSFKVL
-284 EEDKFEIGI
+284 GKDRFEIGI

-299 HYVKPH
+299 HYVQPN
-305 SILDEEAY
+305 SVLDQEAY
-313 ERATSV
+313 DRATSV

-340 RPKEEKYTFSAVF
+340 RPHEEKYTFSAVF
-353 TMNSKGEILEEWFG
+353 TVNSKGEVLEEWFG

-383 ELIETKEST
+383 ELIETQAAKVSKE
-392 ISKKVSLT
+392 ISLT
-400 GEAYDV
+400 GAAYTV
-406 SSDILTAVLK
+406 SNDLLKGVLT

-424 RTKRMKS
+424 RIKRMKN

-476 VATFAGKRKNP
+476 VASFAGNRKTP

-492 RIHDEPDAEK
+492 RIHDEPDADK
-502 LTNLQTVVSN
+502 LNNLQMVVSN
-512 FGYNLNLQTKDVS
+512 FGYKLDLKTKDVS
-525 RSLNNLLSDIQGKQ
+525 KSLNVLLSDIQGKQ

-587 HRLLEQHLAKEKV
+587 HRLLEHHLAKQKV
-600 KNTETIQAACVHSSQ
+600 KDPDSIQAACVHSSQ
-615 REMIATKAER
+615 RELIATKAER

-635 MEDKV
+635 MEDKI
-640 GKVFEGVISG
+640 GKTFEGVISG

-661 DNKCEGMVRIKDI
+661 ENKCEGMIRIKDI
-674 TGDFFNY
+674 TGDYFNY
-681 DDSNHS
+681 DDKAHA
-687 LIGERTKKIYQLGD
+687 LVGERTKKRYQLGD
-701 SIEVSVLKAD
+701 SIDVSVLKAD

-717 DFKLSESNII
+717 DFKLEEK

>member
-1 MFKKKKKKKNSLE
+1 MFKKKKKKNSLE
-14 RKLTK
+14 RKLIK
-19 HFRNNPEKEYNYKQV
+19 HFRNNPDKEYNYKQV
-34 AAVLEIKDTKTR
+34 ASVLEIKDSKTR
-46 NEIIKILNKLTS
+46 DEIIKILNGLTL
-58 EKILKS
+58 KKTLKS
-64 STKGKYKLE
+64 PSKGRYSLE
-73 QIGSQYY
+73 PASKQYY
-80 QGILDVTSTGRGF
+80 QGTLDVTSTGRGF
-93 VICDQLEQD
+93 VICEDLEHD
-102 ILIPKNNIN
+102 IMIPKNNIN

-121 YVYKRKQK
+121 YAYKRKQK
-129 SGAFEGEIVAIIERN
+129 SGAFEGEIVTILKRN
-144 KTQFVGVLQIEKNYA
+144 KTQFVGVLQIESNYA

-172 FIDKKQLEGYKNGD
+172 FIDKKQLTGYTNGD

-191 YSDWPKKAESPYGTL
+191 YTDWPKKAESPYGTL
-206 IESFGP
+206 IKSFGP

-228 LPLHFPKEVEEAA
+228 LPLNFPKEVEASA
-241 DAIDQSISLEEIKKR
+241 NAIDQSISPEEIKKR

-272 KDFDDALSFKIL
+272 KDFDDALSFKVL
-284 EEDKFEIGI
+284 DKDRFEIGI

-305 SILDEEAY
+305 SILDQEAY
-313 ERATSV
+313 DRATSV

-353 TMNSKGEILEEWFG
+353 IMDLNGDILEEWFG

-383 ELIETKEST
+383 ELIETKK
-392 ISKKVSLT
+392 SKVSEEISLT
-400 GEAYDV
+400 GKPYTVPDDV
-406 SSDILTAVLK
+406 LFAVLN

-424 RTKRMKS
+424 RSKRTKA

-441 NFILKEDDTP
+441 NFILDDNDTP

-476 VATFAGKRKNP
+476 VASFAGNRKAP

-492 RIHDEPDAEK
+492 RIHDEPDADK
-502 LTNLQTVVSN
+502 LNNLQMVVSSL
-512 FGYNLNLQTKDVS
+512 GYKLDLKTKDVS
-525 RSLNNLLSDIQGKQ
+525 KSLNVLLSNIQGKQ

-550 CMSKAEYNIDN
+550 CMSKAEYNVDN

-587 HRLLEQHLAKEKV
+587 HRLLEQHLAKQKV
-600 KNTETIQAACVHSSQ
+600 KDPETIQAACVHSSQ

-674 TGDFFNY
+674 AGDFFNF
-681 DDSNHS
+681 DDKTHT
-687 LIGERTKKIYQLGD
+687 LIGERSKRRYQLGD
-701 SIEVSVLKAD
+701 YINVSVLKAD

-717 DFKLSESNII
+717 DFKLEESNLN

>member
-1 MFKKKKKKKNSLE
+1 MFKKKKNNSLE
-14 RKLTK
+14 RRVTQ
-19 HFRNNPEKEYNYKQV
+19 HFRDNTGKQYNYKEV
-34 AAVLEIKDTKTR
+34 SGVLNIKDTKTR
-46 NEIIKILNKLTS
+46 DEIIKILNRLTT
-58 EKILKS
+58 EKILS
-64 STKGKYKLE
+64 SPSKGKYTLVKA
-73 QIGSQYY
+73 SKDYY
-80 QGILDVTSTGRGF
+80 QGTLDVTSTGRGF
-93 VICDQLEQD
+93 VICEDLEYD
-102 ILIPKNNIN
+102 IMIPKNNIN

-129 SGAFEGEIVAIIERN
+129 SGAFEGEIVTILERK

-172 FIDKKQLEGYKNGD
+172 FIDKKQLDGYTNGD

-191 YSDWPKKAESPYGTL
+191 YTDWPKRADSPYGTL

-228 LPLHFPKEVEEAA
+228 LPLHFPDEVEAA
-241 DAIDQSISLEEIKKR
+241 ANAIDQSIRPEEIKKR
-256 RDFRKT
+256 RDFRDT

-272 KDFDDALSFKIL
+272 KDFDDALSFKVL
-284 EEDKFEIGI
+284 GKDRFEIGI

-299 HYVKPH
+299 HYVQPN
-305 SILDEEAY
+305 SVLDQEAY
-313 ERATSV
+313 DRATSV

-340 RPKEEKYTFSAVF
+340 RPHEEKYTFSAVF
-353 TMNSKGEILEEWFG
+353 TMNSKGEVLEEWFG

-383 ELIETKEST
+383 ELIETQAVKVSKE
-392 ISKKVSLT
+392 ISLT
-400 GEAYDV
+400 GASYTVPNDLLKGV
-406 SSDILTAVLK
+406 LT

-424 RTKRMKS
+424 RIKRMKN

-476 VATFAGKRKNP
+476 VASFAGNRKTP

-492 RIHDEPDAEK
+492 RIHDEPDADK
-502 LTNLQTVVSN
+502 LNNLQMVVSN
-512 FGYNLNLQTKDVS
+512 FGYKLDLKTKDVS
-525 RSLNNLLSDIQGKQ
+525 KSLNVLLSDIQGKQ

-550 CMSKAEYNIDN
+550 CMSKAEYNVDN

-587 HRLLEQHLAKEKV
+587 HRLLEHHLAKQKA
-600 KNTETIQAACVHSSQ
+600 KDPDSIQAACVHSSQ
-615 REMIATKAER
+615 RELIATKAER

-640 GKVFEGVISG
+640 GKTFEGVISG

-661 DNKCEGMVRIKDI
+661 ENKCEGMIRIKDI
-674 TGDFFNY
+674 TGDYFNY
-681 DDSNHS
+681 DDKAHA
-687 LIGERTKKIYQLGD
+687 LVGERTKKRYQLGD
-701 SIEVSVLKAD
+701 SIDVSVLKAD

-717 DFKLSESNII
+717 DFKLEEK

>member
-1 MFKKKKKKKNSLE
+1 MFKKKKNNSLE
-14 RKLTK
+14 RRVTQ
-19 HFRNNPEKEYNYKQV
+19 HFRDNTGKQYNYKEV
-34 AAVLEIKDTKTR
+34 SGVLNIKDTKTR
-46 NEIIKILNKLTS
+46 DEIIKILNRLTT
-58 EKILKS
+58 EKILS
-64 STKGKYKLE
+64 SPSKGKYILVKA
-73 QIGSQYY
+73 SKDYY
-80 QGILDVTSTGRGF
+80 QGTLDVTSTGRGF
-93 VICDQLEQD
+93 VICEDLEHD
-102 ILIPKNNIN
+102 IMIPKNNIN

-129 SGAFEGEIVAIIERN
+129 SGAFEGEIITILERK

-172 FIDKKQLEGYKNGD
+172 FIDKKQLDGYTNGD

-191 YSDWPKKAESPYGTL
+191 YTDWPKRADSPYGTL

-228 LPLHFPKEVEEAA
+228 LPLHFPDEVEAA
-241 DAIDQSISLEEIKKR
+241 ANAIDQSIRPDEIKKR
-256 RDFRKT
+256 RDFRDT

-272 KDFDDALSFKIL
+272 KDFDDALSFKVL
-284 EEDKFEIGI
+284 GKDRFEIGI

-299 HYVKPH
+299 HYVQPN
-305 SILDEEAY
+305 SVLDQEAY
-313 ERATSV
+313 DRATSV

-340 RPKEEKYTFSAVF
+340 RPHEEKYTFSAVF
-353 TMNSKGEILEEWFG
+353 TMNFKGEVLEEWFG

-383 ELIETKEST
+383 ELIETQAAKVSKE
-392 ISKKVSLT
+392 ISLT
-400 GEAYDV
+400 GAAYTV
-406 SSDILTAVLK
+406 SNDLLKGVLT

-424 RTKRMKS
+424 RIKRMKN

-476 VATFAGKRKNP
+476 VASFAGNRKTP

-492 RIHDEPDAEK
+492 RIHDEPDADK
-502 LTNLQTVVSN
+502 LNNLQMVVSN
-512 FGYNLNLQTKDVS
+512 FGYKLDLKTKDVS
-525 RSLNNLLSDIQGKQ
+525 KSLNVLLSDIQGKQ

-587 HRLLEQHLAKEKV
+587 HRLLEHHLAKQKV
-600 KNTETIQAACVHSSQ
+600 KDPDSIQAACVHSSQ
-615 REMIATKAER
+615 RELIATKAER

-635 MEDKV
+635 MEDKI
-640 GKVFEGVISG
+640 GKTFEGVISG

-661 DNKCEGMVRIKDI
+661 ENKCEGMIRIKDI
-674 TGDFFNY
+674 TGDYFNY
-681 DDSNHS
+681 DDKAHA
-687 LIGERTKKIYQLGD
+687 LVGERTKKRYQLGD
-701 SIEVSVLKAD
+701 SIDVSVLKAD

-717 DFKLSESNII
+717 DFKLEEK

>member
-1 MFKKKKKKKNSLE
+1 MFKKKKNNSLE
-14 RKLTK
+14 RRVTQ
-19 HFRNNPEKEYNYKQV
+19 HFRDNTGKQYNYKEV
-34 AAVLEIKDTKTR
+34 SGVLNIKDTKTR
-46 NEIIKILNKLTS
+46 DEIIKILNRLTT
-58 EKILKS
+58 EKILS
-64 STKGKYKLE
+64 SPSKGKYTLVKA
-73 QIGSQYY
+73 SKDYY
-80 QGILDVTSTGRGF
+80 QGTLDVTSTGRGF
-93 VICDQLEQD
+93 VICEDLEHD
-102 ILIPKNNIN
+102 IMIPKNNIN

-129 SGAFEGEIVAIIERN
+129 SGAFEGEIVTILERK

-172 FIDKKQLEGYKNGD
+172 FIDKKQLDGYTNGD

-191 YSDWPKKAESPYGTL
+191 YTDWPKRADSPYGTL

-228 LPLHFPKEVEEAA
+228 LPLHFPDEVEAA
-241 DAIDQSISLEEIKKR
+241 ANAIDQSIRPEEIKKR
-256 RDFRKT
+256 RDFRDT

-284 EEDKFEIGI
+284 DKDRFEIGI

-299 HYVKPH
+299 HYVQPN
-305 SILDEEAY
+305 SVLDQEAY
-313 ERATSV
+313 DRATSV

-340 RPKEEKYTFSAVF
+340 RPHEEKYTFSAVF
-353 TMNSKGEILEEWFG
+353 TMNSKGEVLEEWFG

-383 ELIETKEST
+383 ELIETQAAKVSKE
-392 ISKKVSLT
+392 ISLT
-400 GEAYDV
+400 GAAYTV
-406 SSDILTAVLK
+406 SNDLLKGVLT

-424 RTKRMKS
+424 RIKRMKN

-476 VATFAGKRKNP
+476 VASFAGNRKTP

-492 RIHDEPDAEK
+492 RIHDEPDADK
-502 LTNLQTVVSN
+502 LNNLQMVVSN
-512 FGYNLNLQTKDVS
+512 FGYKLDLKTKDIS
-525 RSLNNLLSDIQGKQ
+525 KSLNVLLSDIQGKQ

-587 HRLLEQHLAKEKV
+587 HRLLEHHLAKQKV
-600 KNTETIQAACVHSSQ
+600 KDPDSIQAACVHSSQ
-615 REMIATKAER
+615 RELIATKAER

-635 MEDKV
+635 MEDKI
-640 GKVFEGVISG
+640 GKTFEGVISG

-661 DNKCEGMVRIKDI
+661 ENKCEGMIRIKDI
-674 TGDFFNY
+674 TGDYFNY
-681 DDSNHS
+681 DDKAHA
-687 LIGERTKKIYQLGD
+687 LVGERTKKRYQLGD
-701 SIEVSVLKAD
+701 SIDVSVLKAD

-717 DFKLSESNII
+717 DFKLEEK

>member
-1 MFKKKKKKKNSLE
+1 MFKKKKNNSLE
-14 RKLTK
+14 RRVTQ
-19 HFRNNPEKEYNYKQV
+19 HFRDNTGKQYNYKEV
-34 AAVLEIKDTKTR
+34 SGVLNIKDTKTR
-46 NEIIKILNKLTS
+46 DEIIKILNRLTT
-58 EKILKS
+58 EKILS
-64 STKGKYKLE
+64 SPSKGKYTLVKA
-73 QIGSQYY
+73 SKDYY
-80 QGILDVTSTGRGF
+80 QGTLDVTSTGRGF
-93 VICDQLEQD
+93 VICEDLEHD
-102 ILIPKNNIN
+102 IMIPKNNIN

-129 SGAFEGEIVAIIERN
+129 SGAFEGEIVTILERK

-172 FIDKKQLEGYKNGD
+172 FIDKKQLDGYTNGD

-191 YSDWPKKAESPYGTL
+191 YTDWPKRADSPYGTL

-228 LPLHFPKEVEEAA
+228 LPLHFPDDVEAA
-241 DAIDQSISLEEIKKR
+241 ANAIDQSIRPEEIKKR
-256 RDFRKT
+256 RDFRDT

-272 KDFDDALSFKIL
+272 KDFDDALSFKVL
-284 EEDKFEIGI
+284 GKDRFEIGI

-299 HYVKPH
+299 HYVQPN
-305 SILDEEAY
+305 SVLDHEAY
-313 ERATSV
+313 DRATSV

-340 RPKEEKYTFSAVF
+340 RPHEEKYTFSAVF
-353 TMNSKGEILEEWFG
+353 TMNSKGEVLEEWFG

-383 ELIETKEST
+383 ELIETQATQVSKE
-392 ISKKVSLT
+392 ISLT
-400 GEAYDV
+400 GAAYTV
-406 SSDILTAVLK
+406 SNDLLKGVLT

-424 RTKRMKS
+424 RIKRMKN

-476 VATFAGKRKNP
+476 VASFAGNRKTP

-492 RIHDEPDAEK
+492 RIHDEPDADK
-502 LTNLQTVVSN
+502 LNNLEMVVSN
-512 FGYNLNLQTKDVS
+512 FGYKLDLKTKDVS
-525 RSLNNLLSDIQGKQ
+525 KSLNVLLSDIQGKQ

-587 HRLLEQHLAKEKV
+587 HRLLERHLSKQKV
-600 KNTETIQAACVHSSQ
+600 KDPDSIQAACVHSSQ
-615 REMIATKAER
+615 RELIATKAER

-635 MEDKV
+635 IEDKI
-640 GKVFEGVISG
+640 GKTFEGVISG

-661 DNKCEGMVRIKDI
+661 ENKCEGMIRIKDI
-674 TGDFFNY
+674 TGDYFNY
-681 DDSNHS
+681 DDKAHA
-687 LIGERTKKIYQLGD
+687 LVGERTKKRYQLGD
-701 SIEVSVLKAD
+701 SIDVSVLKAD

-717 DFKLSESNII
+717 DFKLEEK

>member
-1 MFKKKKKKKNSLE
+1 MFKKKKNNSLE
-14 RKLTK
+14 RRVTQ
-19 HFRNNPEKEYNYKQV
+19 HFRDNTGKQYNYKEV
-34 AAVLEIKDTKTR
+34 SGVLNIKDTKTR
-46 NEIIKILNKLTS
+46 DEIIKILNRLTT
-58 EKILKS
+58 EKILS
-64 STKGKYKLE
+64 SPSKGKYTLVKA
-73 QIGSQYY
+73 SKDYY
-80 QGILDVTSTGRGF
+80 QGTLDVTSTGRGF
-93 VICDQLEQD
+93 VICEDLEHD
-102 ILIPKNNIN
+102 IMIPKNNIN

-129 SGAFEGEIVAIIERN
+129 SGAFEGEIVTILERK

-172 FIDKKQLEGYKNGD
+172 FIDKKQLDGYTNGD

-191 YSDWPKKAESPYGTL
+191 YTDWPKRADSPYGTL

-228 LPLHFPKEVEEAA
+228 LPLHFPDEVEAA
-241 DAIDQSISLEEIKKR
+241 ANAIDQSIRPEEIKKR
-256 RDFRKT
+256 RDFRDT

-284 EEDKFEIGI
+284 GKDRFEIGI

-299 HYVKPH
+299 HYVQPN
-305 SILDEEAY
+305 SVLDQEAY
-313 ERATSV
+313 DRATSV

-340 RPKEEKYTFSAVF
+340 RPHEEKYTFSAVF
-353 TMNSKGEILEEWFG
+353 TMNSKGEVLEEWFG

-383 ELIETKEST
+383 ELIETQAAKVSKE
-392 ISKKVSLT
+392 ISLT
-400 GEAYDV
+400 GAAYTV
-406 SSDILTAVLK
+406 SNDLLKGVLT

-424 RTKRMKS
+424 RIKRMKN

-476 VATFAGKRKNP
+476 VASFAGNRKTP

-492 RIHDEPDAEK
+492 RIHDEPDADK
-502 LTNLQTVVSN
+502 LNNLQMVVSN
-512 FGYNLNLQTKDVS
+512 FGYKLDLKTKDVS
-525 RSLNNLLSDIQGKQ
+525 KSLNVLLSDIQGKQ

-587 HRLLEQHLAKEKV
+587 HRLLEHHLAKQKV
-600 KNTETIQAACVHSSQ
+600 KDPDSIQAACVHSSQ
-615 REMIATKAER
+615 RELIATKAER

-635 MEDKV
+635 MEDKI
-640 GKVFEGVISG
+640 GKTFEGVISG

-661 DNKCEGMVRIKDI
+661 ENKCEGMIRIKDI
-674 TGDFFNY
+674 TGDYFNY
-681 DDSNHS
+681 DDKAHA
-687 LIGERTKKIYQLGD
+687 LVGERTKKRYQLGD
-701 SIEVSVLKAD
+701 SIDVSVLKAD

-717 DFKLSESNII
+717 DFKLEEK

>member
-1 MFKKKKKKKNSLE
+1 MFKKKKNNSLE
-14 RKLTK
+14 RRVTQ
-19 HFRNNPEKEYNYKQV
+19 HFRDNTGKQYNYKEV
-34 AAVLEIKDTKTR
+34 SGVLNIKDTKTR
-46 NEIIKILNKLTS
+46 DEIIKILNRLTT
-58 EKILKS
+58 EKTLS
-64 STKGKYKLE
+64 SPSKGKYTLVKA
-73 QIGSQYY
+73 SKDYY
-80 QGILDVTSTGRGF
+80 QGTLDVTSTGRGF
-93 VICDQLEQD
+93 VICEDLEHD
-102 ILIPKNNIN
+102 IMIPKNNIN

-129 SGAFEGEIVAIIERN
+129 SGAFEGEIVTILERK

-172 FIDKKQLEGYKNGD
+172 FIDKKQLDGYTNGD

-191 YSDWPKKAESPYGTL
+191 YTDWPKRADSPYGTL

-228 LPLHFPKEVEEAA
+228 LPLHFPDEVEAA
-241 DAIDQSISLEEIKKR
+241 ANAIDQSIRPEEIKKR
-256 RDFRKT
+256 RDFRDT

-272 KDFDDALSFKIL
+272 KDFDDALSFKVL
-284 EEDKFEIGI
+284 GKDRFEIGI

-299 HYVKPH
+299 HYVQPN
-305 SILDEEAY
+305 SVLDQEAY
-313 ERATSV
+313 DRATSV

-340 RPKEEKYTFSAVF
+340 RPHEEKYTFSAVF
-353 TMNSKGEILEEWFG
+353 TMNSKGEVLEEWFG

-383 ELIETKEST
+383 ELIETQAA
-392 ISKKVSLT
+392 KVSREISLT
-400 GEAYDV
+400 DAAYTV
-406 SSDILTAVLK
+406 SNDLLKGVLT

-424 RTKRMKS
+424 RIKRMKN

-476 VATFAGKRKNP
+476 VASFAGNRKTP

-492 RIHDEPDAEK
+492 RIHDEPDADK
-502 LTNLQTVVSN
+502 LNNLQMVVSN
-512 FGYNLNLQTKDVS
+512 FGYKLDLKTKDVS
-525 RSLNNLLSDIQGKQ
+525 KSLNVLLSDIQGKQ

-587 HRLLEQHLAKEKV
+587 HRLLEHHLAKQKV
-600 KNTETIQAACVHSSQ
+600 KDPDSIQAACVHSSQ
-615 REMIATKAER
+615 RELIATKAER

-635 MEDKV
+635 MEDKI
-640 GKVFEGVISG
+640 GKTFEGVISG

-661 DNKCEGMVRIKDI
+661 ENKCEGMIRIKDI
-674 TGDFFNY
+674 TGDYFNY
-681 DDSNHS
+681 DDKAHA
-687 LIGERTKKIYQLGD
+687 LVGERTKKRYQLGD
-701 SIEVSVLKAD
+701 SIDVSVLKAD

-717 DFKLSESNII
+717 DFKLEEK

>member
-1 MFKKKKKKKNSLE
+1 MFKKKKNNSLE
-14 RKLTK
+14 RRVTQ
-19 HFRNNPEKEYNYKQV
+19 HFRDNTGKQYNYKEV
-34 AAVLEIKDTKTR
+34 SGVLNIKDTKTR
-46 NEIIKILNKLTS
+46 DEIIKILNRLTT
-58 EKILKS
+58 EKTLS
-64 STKGKYKLE
+64 SPSKGKYTLVKA
-73 QIGSQYY
+73 SKDYY
-80 QGILDVTSTGRGF
+80 QGTLDVTSTGRGF
-93 VICDQLEQD
+93 VICEDLEHD
-102 ILIPKNNIN
+102 IMIPKNNIN

-129 SGAFEGEIVAIIERN
+129 SGAFEGEIVTILERK

-172 FIDKKQLEGYKNGD
+172 FIDKKQLDGYTNGD

-191 YSDWPKKAESPYGTL
+191 YTDWPKRADSPYGTL

-228 LPLHFPKEVEEAA
+228 LPLHFPDEVEAA
-241 DAIDQSISLEEIKKR
+241 ANAIEQSNRPEEIKKR
-256 RDFRKT
+256 RDFRDT

-272 KDFDDALSFKIL
+272 KDFDDALSFKVL
-284 EEDKFEIGI
+284 GKDRFEIGI

-299 HYVKPH
+299 HYVQPN
-305 SILDEEAY
+305 SVLDQEAY
-313 ERATSV
+313 DRATSV

-340 RPKEEKYTFSAVF
+340 RPHEEKYTFSAVF
-353 TMNSKGEILEEWFG
+353 TVNSKGEVLEEWFG

-383 ELIETKEST
+383 ELIETQAAKVSKE
-392 ISKKVSLT
+392 ISLT
-400 GEAYDV
+400 GAAYTV
-406 SSDILTAVLK
+406 SNDLLKGVLT

-424 RTKRMKS
+424 RIKRMKN

-476 VATFAGKRKNP
+476 VASFAGNRKTP

-492 RIHDEPDAEK
+492 RIHDEPDADK
-502 LTNLQTVVSN
+502 LNNLQMVVSN
-512 FGYNLNLQTKDVS
+512 FGYKLDLKTKDVS
-525 RSLNNLLSDIQGKQ
+525 KSLNVLLSDIQGKQ

-587 HRLLEQHLAKEKV
+587 HRLLEHHLAKQKV
-600 KNTETIQAACVHSSQ
+600 KDPDSIQAACVHSSQ
-615 REMIATKAER
+615 RELIATKAER

-635 MEDKV
+635 MEDKI
-640 GKVFEGVISG
+640 GKTFEGVISG

-661 DNKCEGMVRIKDI
+661 ENKCEGMIRIKDI
-674 TGDFFNY
+674 TGDYFNY
-681 DDSNHS
+681 DDKAHA
-687 LIGERTKKIYQLGD
+687 LVGERTKKRYQLGD
-701 SIEVSVLKAD
+701 SIDVSVLKAD

-717 DFKLSESNII
+717 DFKLEEK

>member
-1 MFKKKKKKKNSLE
+1 MFKKKKNNSLE
-14 RKLTK
+14 RRVTQ
-19 HFRNNPEKEYNYKQV
+19 HFRDNTGKQYNYKEV
-34 AAVLEIKDTKTR
+34 SGVLNIKDTKTR
-46 NEIIKILNKLTS
+46 DEIIKILNRLTT
-58 EKILKS
+58 EKILS
-64 STKGKYKLE
+64 SPSKGKYTLVKA
-73 QIGSQYY
+73 SKDYY
-80 QGILDVTSTGRGF
+80 QGTLDVTSTGRGF
-93 VICDQLEQD
+93 VICEDLEHD
-102 ILIPKNNIN
+102 IMIPKNNIN

-129 SGAFEGEIVAIIERN
+129 SGAFEGEIVTILERK

-172 FIDKKQLEGYKNGD
+172 FIDKKQLDGYTNGD

-191 YSDWPKKAESPYGTL
+191 YTDWPKRADSPYGTL

-228 LPLHFPKEVEEAA
+228 LPLHFPDEVEAA
-241 DAIDQSISLEEIKKR
+241 ANAIDQSIHPDEIKKR
-256 RDFRKT
+256 RDFRDT

-284 EEDKFEIGI
+284 GKDRFEIGI

-299 HYVKPH
+299 HYVQPN
-305 SILDEEAY
+305 SVLDQEAY
-313 ERATSV
+313 DRATSV

-340 RPKEEKYTFSAVF
+340 RPHEEKYTFSAVF
-353 TMNSKGEILEEWFG
+353 TMNSKGEVLEEWFG

-383 ELIETKEST
+383 ELIETQAAKVSKE
-392 ISKKVSLT
+392 ISLT
-400 GEAYDV
+400 GAAYTV
-406 SSDILTAVLK
+406 SNDLLKGVLT

-424 RTKRMKS
+424 RIKRMKK

-476 VATFAGKRKNP
+476 VASFAGNRKTP

-492 RIHDEPDAEK
+492 RIHDEPDADK
-502 LTNLQTVVSN
+502 LNNLQMVVSN
-512 FGYNLNLQTKDVS
+512 FGYKLDLKTKDVS
-525 RSLNNLLSDIQGKQ
+525 KSLNVLLSDIQGKQ

-587 HRLLEQHLAKEKV
+587 HRLLEHHLAKQKV
-600 KNTETIQAACVHSSQ
+600 KDPDSIQAACVHSSQ
-615 REMIATKAER
+615 RELIATKAER

-635 MEDKV
+635 MEDKI
-640 GKVFEGVISG
+640 GKTFEGVISG

-661 DNKCEGMVRIKDI
+661 ENKCEGMIRIKDI
-674 TGDFFNY
+674 TGDYFNY
-681 DDSNHS
+681 DDKAHA
-687 LIGERTKKIYQLGD
+687 LVGERTKKRYQLGD
-701 SIEVSVLKAD
+701 SIDVSVLKAD

-717 DFKLSESNII
+717 DFKLEEK

>member
-1 MFKKKKKKKNSLE
+1 MFKKKKNNSLE
-14 RKLTK
+14 RRVTQ
-19 HFRNNPEKEYNYKQV
+19 HFRDNTGKQYNYKEV
-34 AAVLEIKDTKTR
+34 SGVLNIKDTKTR
-46 NEIIKILNKLTS
+46 DEIIKILNRLTT
-58 EKILKS
+58 EKTLS
-64 STKGKYKLE
+64 SPSKGKYTLVKA
-73 QIGSQYY
+73 SKDYY
-80 QGILDVTSTGRGF
+80 QGTLDVTSTGRGF
-93 VICDQLEQD
+93 VICEDLEHD
-102 ILIPKNNIN
+102 IMIPKNNIN

-129 SGAFEGEIVAIIERN
+129 SGAFEGEIVTILERK

-172 FIDKKQLEGYKNGD
+172 FIDKKQLDGYTNGD

-191 YSDWPKKAESPYGTL
+191 YTDWPKRADSPYGTL

-228 LPLHFPKEVEEAA
+228 LPLHFPDDVEAA
-241 DAIDQSISLEEIKKR
+241 ANAIDQSIRPEEIKKR
-256 RDFRKT
+256 RDFRDT

-272 KDFDDALSFKIL
+272 KDFDDALSFKVL
-284 EEDKFEIGI
+284 GKDRFEIGI

-299 HYVKPH
+299 HYVQPN
-305 SILDEEAY
+305 SVLDHEAY
-313 ERATSV
+313 DRATSV

-340 RPKEEKYTFSAVF
+340 RPHEEKYTFSAVF
-353 TMNSKGEILEEWFG
+353 TMNSKGEVLEEWFG

-383 ELIETKEST
+383 ELIETQATQVSKE
-392 ISKKVSLT
+392 ISLT
-400 GEAYDV
+400 GAAYTV
-406 SSDILTAVLK
+406 SNDLLKGVLT

-424 RTKRMKS
+424 RIKRMKN

-476 VATFAGKRKNP
+476 VASFAGNRKTP

-492 RIHDEPDAEK
+492 RIHDEPDADK
-502 LTNLQTVVSN
+502 LNNLEMVVSN
-512 FGYNLNLQTKDVS
+512 FGYKLDLKTKDVS
-525 RSLNNLLSDIQGKQ
+525 KSLNVLLSDIQGKQ

-587 HRLLEQHLAKEKV
+587 HRLLEHHLAKQKV
-600 KNTETIQAACVHSSQ
+600 KDPDSIQAACVHSSQ
-615 REMIATKAER
+615 RELIATKAER

-635 MEDKV
+635 MEDKI
-640 GKVFEGVISG
+640 GKTFEGVISG

-661 DNKCEGMVRIKDI
+661 ENKCEGMIRIKDI
-674 TGDFFNY
+674 TGDYFNY
-681 DDSNHS
+681 DDKAHA
-687 LIGERTKKIYQLGD
+687 LVGERTKKRYQLGD
-701 SIEVSVLKAD
+701 SIDVSVLKAD

-717 DFKLSESNII
+717 DFKLEEK

>member
-1 MFKKKKKKKNSLE
+1 MFKKKKNNSLE
-14 RKLTK
+14 RRVTQ
-19 HFRNNPEKEYNYKQV
+19 HFRDNTGKQYNYKEISGV
-34 AAVLEIKDTKTR
+34 VNIKDTKTR
-46 NEIIKILNKLTS
+46 DEIIKILNRLTT
-58 EKILKS
+58 EKILS
-64 STKGKYKLE
+64 SPSKGKYTLVKA
-73 QIGSQYY
+73 SKDYY
-80 QGILDVTSTGRGF
+80 QGTLDVTSTGRGF
-93 VICDQLEQD
+93 VICEDLEHD
-102 ILIPKNNIN
+102 IMIPKNNIN

-129 SGAFEGEIVAIIERN
+129 SGAFEGEIVTILERK

-172 FIDKKQLEGYKNGD
+172 FIDKKQLDGYTNGD

-191 YSDWPKKAESPYGTL
+191 YTDWPKRADSPYGTL

-228 LPLHFPKEVEEAA
+228 LPLHFPDEVEAA
-241 DAIDQSISLEEIKKR
+241 ANAIDQSIRPEEIKKR
-256 RDFRKT
+256 RDFRDT

-272 KDFDDALSFKIL
+272 KDFDDALSFKVL
-284 EEDKFEIGI
+284 GKDRFEIGI

-299 HYVKPH
+299 HYVQPN
-305 SILDEEAY
+305 SVLDQEAY
-313 ERATSV
+313 DRATSV

-340 RPKEEKYTFSAVF
+340 RPHEEKYTFSAVF
-353 TMNSKGEILEEWFG
+353 TMNSKGEVLEEWFG

-383 ELIETKEST
+383 ELIETQAAKVSKE
-392 ISKKVSLT
+392 ISLT
-400 GEAYDV
+400 GAAYTV
-406 SSDILTAVLK
+406 SNDLLKGVLT

-424 RTKRMKS
+424 RIKRMKN

-476 VATFAGKRKNP
+476 VASFAGNRKTP

-492 RIHDEPDAEK
+492 RIHDEPDADK
-502 LTNLQTVVSN
+502 LNNLQMVVSN
-512 FGYNLNLQTKDVS
+512 FGYKLDLKTKDVS
-525 RSLNNLLSDIQGKQ
+525 KSLNVLLSDIQGKQ

-587 HRLLEQHLAKEKV
+587 HRLLEHHLAKQKV
-600 KNTETIQAACVHSSQ
+600 KDPDSIQAACVHSSQ
-615 REMIATKAER
+615 RELIATKAER

-640 GKVFEGVISG
+640 GKTFEGVISG

-661 DNKCEGMVRIKDI
+661 ENKCEGMIRIKDI
-674 TGDFFNY
+674 NGDYFNY
-681 DDSNHS
+681 DDKAHA
-687 LIGERTKKIYQLGD
+687 LVGERTKKRYQLGD
-701 SIEVSVLKAD
+701 SIDVSVLKAD

-717 DFKLSESNII
+717 DFKLE

>member
-1 MFKKKKKKKNSLE
+1 MFKKKKNNSLE
-14 RKLTK
+14 RRVTQ
-19 HFRNNPEKEYNYKQV
+19 HFRDNTGKQYNYKEV
-34 AAVLEIKDTKTR
+34 SGVLNIKDTKTR
-46 NEIIKILNKLTS
+46 DEIIKILNRLTT
-58 EKILKS
+58 EKTLS
-64 STKGKYKLE
+64 SPSKGKYTLVKA
-73 QIGSQYY
+73 SKDYY
-80 QGILDVTSTGRGF
+80 QGTLDVTSTGRGF
-93 VICDQLEQD
+93 VICEDLEHD
-102 ILIPKNNIN
+102 IMIPKNNIN

-129 SGAFEGEIVAIIERN
+129 SGAFEGEIVTILERK

-172 FIDKKQLEGYKNGD
+172 FIDKKQLDGYTNGD

-191 YSDWPKKAESPYGTL
+191 YTDWPKRADSPYGTL

-228 LPLHFPKEVEEAA
+228 LPLHFPDEVEAA
-241 DAIDQSISLEEIKKR
+241 ANAIDQSIRPEEIKKR
-256 RDFRKT
+256 RDFRDT

-284 EEDKFEIGI
+284 GKDSFEIGI

-299 HYVKPH
+299 HYVQPN
-305 SILDEEAY
+305 SVLDQEAY
-313 ERATSV
+313 DRATSV

-340 RPKEEKYTFSAVF
+340 RPHEEKYTFSAVF
-353 TMNSKGEILEEWFG
+353 TMNSKGEVLEEWFG

-383 ELIETKEST
+383 ELIETQAAKVSKE
-392 ISKKVSLT
+392 ISLT
-400 GEAYDV
+400 GAAYTV
-406 SSDILTAVLK
+406 SNDLLKGVLT

-424 RTKRMKS
+424 RIKRMKK

-476 VATFAGKRKNP
+476 VASFAGNRKTP

-492 RIHDEPDAEK
+492 RIHDEPDADK
-502 LTNLQTVVSN
+502 LNNLQMVVSN
-512 FGYNLNLQTKDVS
+512 FGYKLDLKTKDVS
-525 RSLNNLLSDIQGKQ
+525 KSLNVLLSDIQGKQ

-587 HRLLEQHLAKEKV
+587 HRLLEHHLAKQKV
-600 KNTETIQAACVHSSQ
+600 KDPDSIQAACVHSSQ
-615 REMIATKAER
+615 RELIATKAER

-635 MEDKV
+635 MEDKI
-640 GKVFEGVISG
+640 GKTFEGVISG

-661 DNKCEGMVRIKDI
+661 ENKCEGMIRIKDI
-674 TGDFFNY
+674 TGDYFNY
-681 DDSNHS
+681 DDKAHA
-687 LIGERTKKIYQLGD
+687 LVGERTKKRYQLGD
-701 SIEVSVLKAD
+701 SIDVSVLKAD

-717 DFKLSESNII
+717 DFKLEEK

>member
-1 MFKKKKKKKNSLE
+1 MFKKKKNNSLE
-14 RKLTK
+14 RRVTQ
-19 HFRNNPEKEYNYKQV
+19 HFRDNTGKQYNYKEV
-34 AAVLEIKDTKTR
+34 SVVLNIKDTKTR
-46 NEIIKILNKLTS
+46 DEIIKIVNRLTI
-58 EKILKS
+58 EKILS
-64 STKGKYKLE
+64 NPSKGKYTLVKE
-73 QIGSQYY
+73 SKDYY
-80 QGILDVTSTGRGF
+80 QGTLDVTSTGRGF
-93 VICDQLEQD
+93 VICEDLEHN
-102 ILIPKNNIN
+102 IMIPKNNIN

-129 SGAFEGEIVAIIERN
+129 SGAFEGEIVTILERK

-172 FIDKKQLEGYKNGD
+172 FIDKKQLHGYTNGD

-191 YSDWPKKAESPYGTL
+191 YTDWPKRADSPYGTL

-228 LPLHFPKEVEEAA
+228 LPLHFPDEVEAA
-241 DAIDQSISLEEIKKR
+241 ANAIDQSIRPEEIKKR
-256 RDFRKT
+256 RDFRDT

-284 EEDKFEIGI
+284 GKDRFEIGI

-299 HYVKPH
+299 HYVQPN
-305 SILDEEAY
+305 SVLDQEAY
-313 ERATSV
+313 DRATSV

-340 RPKEEKYTFSAVF
+340 RPHEEKYTFSAVF
-353 TMNSKGEILEEWFG
+353 TMNYKGELLEEWFG

-383 ELIETKEST
+383 ELIETQAAQVSKE
-392 ISKKVSLT
+392 ISLT
-400 GEAYDV
+400 GASYTVPNDLLKGV
-406 SSDILTAVLK
+406 LT

-424 RTKRMKS
+424 RKKRMKN

-476 VATFAGKRKNP
+476 VASFAGNRKTP

-492 RIHDEPDAEK
+492 RIHDEPDADK
-502 LTNLQTVVSN
+502 LNNLQMVVSN
-512 FGYNLNLQTKDVS
+512 FGYKLDLKTKDVS
-525 RSLNNLLSDIQGKQ
+525 KSLNVLLSDIQGKQ

-550 CMSKAEYNIDN
+550 CMSKAEYDVDN

-587 HRLLEQHLAKEKV
+587 HRLLEHHLAKQKV
-600 KNTETIQAACVHSSQ
+600 KDPDSIQAACVHSSQ
-615 REMIATKAER
+615 RELIATKAER

-640 GKVFEGVISG
+640 GKTFEGVISG

-661 DNKCEGMVRIKDI
+661 ENKCEGMIRIKDI
-674 TGDFFNY
+674 TGDYFNY
-681 DDSNHS
+681 DDKAHA
-687 LIGERTKKIYQLGD
+687 LVGERTKKRYQLGD
-701 SIEVSVLKAD
+701 SIDVSVLKAD

-717 DFKLSESNII
+717 DFKLEEK

>member
-1 MFKKKKKKKNSLE
+1 MFKKKKNNSLE
-14 RKLTK
+14 RRVTQ
-19 HFRNNPEKEYNYKQV
+19 HFRDNTGKQYNYKEV
-34 AAVLEIKDTKTR
+34 SGVLNIKDTKTR
-46 NEIIKILNKLTS
+46 DEIIKILNRLTT
-58 EKILKS
+58 EKTLS
-64 STKGKYKLE
+64 SPSKGKYTLVKA
-73 QIGSQYY
+73 SKDYY
-80 QGILDVTSTGRGF
+80 QGTLDVTSTGRGF
-93 VICDQLEQD
+93 VICEDLEHD
-102 ILIPKNNIN
+102 IMIPKNNIN

-129 SGAFEGEIVAIIERN
+129 SGALEGEIVKILERK

-172 FIDKKQLEGYKNGD
+172 FIDKKQLDGYTNGD

-191 YSDWPKKAESPYGTL
+191 YTDWPKRADSPYGTL

-228 LPLHFPKEVEEAA
+228 LPLHFPDDVEAA
-241 DAIDQSISLEEIKKR
+241 ANAIDQSIRPEEIKKR
-256 RDFRKT
+256 RDFRDT

-272 KDFDDALSFKIL
+272 KDFDDALSFKVL
-284 EEDKFEIGI
+284 GKDRFEIGI

-299 HYVKPH
+299 HYVQPN
-305 SILDEEAY
+305 SVLDQEAY
-313 ERATSV
+313 DRATSV

-340 RPKEEKYTFSAVF
+340 RPHEEKYTFSAVF
-353 TMNSKGEILEEWFG
+353 TMNSKGEVLEEWFG

-383 ELIETKEST
+383 ELIETQAAKVSKE
-392 ISKKVSLT
+392 ISLT
-400 GEAYDV
+400 GAAYTV
-406 SSDILTAVLK
+406 SNDLLKGVLT

-424 RTKRMKS
+424 RIKRMKN

-476 VATFAGKRKNP
+476 VASFAGNRKTP

-492 RIHDEPDAEK
+492 RIHDEPDADK
-502 LTNLQTVVSN
+502 LNNLQMVVSN
-512 FGYNLNLQTKDVS
+512 FGYKLDLKTKDVS
-525 RSLNNLLSDIQGKQ
+525 KSLNVLLSDIQGKQ

-587 HRLLEQHLAKEKV
+587 HRLLEHYLAKQKA
-600 KNTETIQAACVHSSQ
+600 KDPDSIQAACVHSSQ
-615 REMIATKAER
+615 RELIATKAER

-635 MEDKV
+635 MENKI
-640 GKVFEGVISG
+640 GKTFEGVISG

-661 DNKCEGMVRIKDI
+661 ENKCEGMIRIKDI
-674 TGDFFNY
+674 TGDYFNY
-681 DDSNHS
+681 DDKAHA
-687 LIGERTKKIYQLGD
+687 LVGERTKKRYQLGD
-701 SIEVSVLKAD
+701 SIDVSVLKAD

-717 DFKLSESNII
+717 DFKLEEK

>member
-1 MFKKKKKKKNSLE
+1 MFKKKKNNSLE
-14 RKLTK
+14 RRVTQ
-19 HFRNNPEKEYNYKQV
+19 HFRDNTGKQYNYKEV
-34 AAVLEIKDTKTR
+34 SGVLNIKDTKTR
-46 NEIIKILNKLTS
+46 DEIIKILNRLTT
-58 EKILKS
+58 EKTLS
-64 STKGKYKLE
+64 SPSKGKYTLVKA
-73 QIGSQYY
+73 SKDYY
-80 QGILDVTSTGRGF
+80 QGTLDVTSTGRGF
-93 VICDQLEQD
+93 VICEDLEHD
-102 ILIPKNNIN
+102 IMIPKNNIN

-129 SGAFEGEIVAIIERN
+129 SGAFEGEIVTILERK

-172 FIDKKQLEGYKNGD
+172 FIDKKQLDGYTNGD

-191 YSDWPKKAESPYGTL
+191 YTDWPKRADSPYGTL

-228 LPLHFPKEVEEAA
+228 LPLHFPDEVEAA
-241 DAIDQSISLEEIKKR
+241 ANAIDQSIRPEEIKKR
-256 RDFRKT
+256 RDFRDT

-272 KDFDDALSFKIL
+272 KDFDDALSFKVL
-284 EEDKFEIGI
+284 GKDRFEIGI

-299 HYVKPH
+299 HYVQPN
-305 SILDEEAY
+305 SVLDQEAY
-313 ERATSV
+313 DRATSV

-340 RPKEEKYTFSAVF
+340 RPHEEKYTFSAVF
-353 TMNSKGEILEEWFG
+353 TMNSKGEVLEEWFG

-383 ELIETKEST
+383 ELIETQAAKVSKE
-392 ISKKVSLT
+392 ISLT
-400 GEAYDV
+400 GAAYTV
-406 SSDILTAVLK
+406 SNDLLKGVLT

-424 RTKRMKS
+424 RIKRMKK

-476 VATFAGKRKNP
+476 VASFAGNRKTP

-492 RIHDEPDAEK
+492 RIHDEPDADK
-502 LTNLQTVVSN
+502 LNNLQMVVSN
-512 FGYNLNLQTKDVS
+512 FGYKLDLKTKDVS
-525 RSLNNLLSDIQGKQ
+525 KSLNVLLSDIQGKQ

-587 HRLLEQHLAKEKV
+587 HRLLEHHLAKQKV
-600 KNTETIQAACVHSSQ
+600 KDPDSIQAACVHSSQ
-615 REMIATKAER
+615 RELIATKAER

-635 MEDKV
+635 MEDKI
-640 GKVFEGVISG
+640 GKTFEGVISG

-661 DNKCEGMVRIKDI
+661 ENKCEGMIRIKDI
-674 TGDFFNY
+674 TGDYFNY
-681 DDSNHS
+681 DDKAHA
-687 LIGERTKKIYQLGD
+687 LVGERTKKRYQLGD
-701 SIEVSVLKAD
+701 SIDVSVLKAD

-717 DFKLSESNII
+717 DFKLEEK

>member
-1 MFKKKKKKKNSLE
+1 MFKKKKNNSLE
-14 RKLTK
+14 RKLAK
-19 HFRNNPEKEYNYKQV
+19 HFRNNPGKEYNYKEV
-34 AAVLEIKDTKTR
+34 AGAFQIKDTKKR
-46 NEIIKILNKLTS
+46 NEIIKILNRLTF
-58 EKILKS
+58 EKILTS
-64 STKGKYKLE
+64 NSKGKYKLAKTNKD
-73 QIGSQYY
+73 YY
-80 QGILDVTSTGRGF
+80 QGTLDVTSTGRGF
-93 VICDQLEQD
+93 VICEDLEHD
-102 ILIPKNNIN
+102 IIIPKNNIN

-129 SGAFEGEIVAIIERN
+129 SGAFEGEIVTILERN

-172 FIDKKQLEGYKNGD
+172 FIDKKQLDGYKNGD

-191 YSDWPKKAESPYGTL
+191 YADWPKRADSPYGTL

-228 LPLHFPKEVEEAA
+228 LPLHFPDEVEAA
-241 DAIDQSISLEEIKKR
+241 ANAIDQSISEDEIKRR
-256 RDFRKT
+256 RDFRNT

-267 DPKTA
+267 DPKKA
-272 KDFDDALSFKIL
+272 KDFDDALSFKVL
-284 EEDKFEIGI
+284 AKDRFEIGI

-299 HYVKPH
+299 HYVKPN
-305 SILDEEAY
+305 SILDLEAY
-313 ERATSV
+313 DRATSV

-340 RPKEEKYTFSAVF
+340 RPHEEKYTFSAVF
-353 TMNSKGEILEEWFG
+353 EMNSKGEVLKEWFG

-383 ELIETKEST
+383 ELIETQEAK
-392 ISKKVSLT
+392 ISKNIALS
-400 GEAYDV
+400 GEAYTV
-406 SSDILTAVLK
+406 SNELLKAVLT
-416 LDEIAKKL
+416 LDQIAKNI
-424 RTKRMKS
+424 RSKRMKN

-451 ESVYFKTSKDA
+451 ESVYFKSSKDA

-476 VATFAGKRKNP
+476 VASFAGKRKAP

-492 RIHDEPDAEK
+492 RIHDEPDVDK
-502 LTNLQTVVSN
+502 LNNLQMVVSN
-512 FGYNLNLQTKDVS
+512 FGYKLDLKKNDVS
-525 RSLNNLLSDIQGKQ
+525 KSLNVLLSDIQGKQ

-550 CMSKAEYNIDN
+550 CMSKAEYNVDN

-566 LAFNFY
+566 LAFDFY

-587 HRLLEQHLAKEKV
+587 HRLLEQHLSKQKV
-600 KNTETIQAACVHSSQ
+600 KDVGILQAACVHSSQ
-615 REMIATKAER
+615 RELLATKAER

-635 MEDKV
+635 MEDKL
-640 GKVFEGVISG
+640 GKCFEGVISG
-650 VTDRGIYVELV
+650 VTERGIYVELV
-661 DNKCEGMVRIKDI
+661 ENKCEGMIRIKDI
-674 TGDFFNY
+674 TEDYFNY
-681 DDSNHS
+681 DEKSHA
-687 LIGERTKKIYQLGD
+687 LIGERTKRKYQLGD

-717 DFKLSESNII
+717 DFKLEEK